1 MKDRVNQSKGP
12 YLPVYMYA
20 CRVETP
26 TTHRAEIRKSLSWM
40 PPTLTP
46 RAHKAHVAP
55 ILSWMPPTS
64 PTTHHCPTPFYAT
77 AKSPAEPST
86 TARPTGC
93 AAVKSAAAASAT
105 ATASPE

>member
-1 MKDRVNQSKGP
+1 
-12 YLPVYMYA
+12 MYA
-20 CRVETP
+20 CIELKRH
-26 TTHRAEIRKSLSWM
+26 TTRSQSPQLQEHTHPVLVDSAARSD
-40 PPTLTP
+40 
-46 RAHKAHVAP
+46 VAP

-64 PTTHHCPTPFYAT
+64 PTTHLCPTPIYAA

-93 AAVKSAAAASAT
+93 AAVESAAAASAT

>member
-1 MKDRVNQSKGP
+1 
-12 YLPVYMYA
+12 MYA
-20 CRVETP
+20 CIELKRH
-26 TTHRAEIRKSLSWM
+26 TTRSRKVLNFTNTHPVLVDSAARSD
-40 PPTLTP
+40 
-46 RAHKAHVAP
+46 VAP

-64 PTTHHCPTPFYAT
+64 PKTHHCPTPFYAA

-93 AAVKSAAAASAT
+93 AAVESAAAASAT

>member
-1 MKDRVNQSKGP
+1 MSLHHTP
-12 YLPVYMYA
+12 YFSSA
-20 CRVETP
+20 AR
-26 TTHRAEIRKSLSWM
+26 
-40 PPTLTP
+40 
-46 RAHKAHVAP
+46 AHVAP

-64 PTTHHCPTPFYAT
+64 PTTHHCPTPFYAA

-93 AAVKSAAAASAT
+93 AAVESAAAASAT